1 MVDATFLLDEHNI
14 EVGSKA
20 YDNVDAMSIVGH
32 RVVFFMRI
40 SDVLAIR
47 NAKPQDPAL
56 SDLHFTHMP
65 VAARFFLGMS
75 SCSSAAVPAPSGIF
89 EQDMMVTREGSGV
102 HRVYDAF
109 RRNMM

>member
-56 SDLHFTHMP
+56 FRLAFHAH
-65 VAARFFLGMS
+65 A
-75 SCSSAAVPAPSGIF
+75 SCSSFLPRH
-89 EQDMMVTREGSGV
+89 EQLLFSCRSGV
-102 HRVYDAF
+102 IWYI
-109 RRNMM
+109 